1 MKKLHNNNN
10 NNNNNNT
17 EVLITHTSELN
28 VLHMN

>member
-1 MKKLHNNNN
+1 MKKLHNN